1 MANNNSATV
10 AVRQKKNKLKYG
22 KWGIIFILPFF
33 IAYFLFS
40 FYPLITT
47 FYYSFFSRFKDPVT
61 IKTVEKFVG
70 FDNYVKLFTKEP
82 FAETGFLYHFGNTFL
97 LWILGFIPQLLLSLL
112 FASWFTDIRLK
123 LRGTGAMKVI
133 LYLPNMLM
141 ASSIAVL
148 FNKLFALTGP
158 VNELLGTSVDWL
170 QSPWGVRG
178 LIAAINF
185 LMWTGNTTIL
195 LMAGIMGIDPALYEA
210 SAIDGATAGQ
220 QFRKITMPMLKPIM
234 LYVLVT
240 SMIGGLQMF
249 DIPNLLVKQGG
260 TQKVAQ
266 TVVMDISN
274 GIGGSG
280 DIGLAGAESVILFFV
295 AGIIGFVLFK
305 SMESDE
311 DKEKRKNKK
320 REKAER
326 KAAVAK
332 GV

>member
-1 MANNNSATV
+1 
-10 AVRQKKNKLKYG
+10 
-22 KWGIIFILPFF
+22 
-33 IAYFLFS
+33 
-40 FYPLITT
+40 
-47 FYYSFFSRFKDPVT
+47 
-61 IKTVEKFVG
+61 
-70 FDNYVKLFTKEP
+70 
-82 FAETGFLYHFGNTFL
+82 
-97 LWILGFIPQLLLSLL
+97 
-112 FASWFTDIRLK
+112 
-123 LRGTGAMKVI
+123 
-133 LYLPNMLM
+133 MLM

-148 FNKLFALTGP
+148 FAKLFATTGP
-158 VNELLGTSVDWL
+158 INNVLGIEYNWLANE
-170 QSPWGVRG
+170 WGIRF

-260 TQKVAQ
+260 TGQVAY
-266 TVVMDISN
+266 TVVMDISK
-274 GIGGSG
+274 GISGSG
-280 DIGLAGAESVILFFV
+280 DQGFAGAEPMILFVV
-295 AGIIGFVLFK
+295 AGIIGAVLFK
-305 SMESDE
+305 TMESDE
-311 DKEKRKNKK
+311 DKERRKNKK

-326 KAAVAK
+326 KAAMAK

>member
-1 MANNNSATV
+1 
-10 AVRQKKNKLKYG
+10 
-22 KWGIIFILPFF
+22 
-33 IAYFLFS
+33 
-40 FYPLITT
+40 
-47 FYYSFFSRFKDPVT
+47 
-61 IKTVEKFVG
+61 
-70 FDNYVKLFTKEP
+70 
-82 FAETGFLYHFGNTFL
+82 
-97 LWILGFIPQLLLSLL
+97 
-112 FASWFTDIRLK
+112 
-123 LRGTGAMKVI
+123 
-133 LYLPNMLM
+133 
-141 ASSIAVL
+141 
-148 FNKLFALTGP
+148 
-158 VNELLGTSVDWL
+158 
-170 QSPWGVRG
+170 
-178 LIAAINF
+178 
-185 LMWTGNTTIL
+185 
-195 LMAGIMGIDPALYEA
+195 
-210 SAIDGATAGQ
+210 
-220 QFRKITMPMLKPIM
+220 MLKPIM

-326 KAAVAK
+326 KAAMAK

>member
-1 MANNNSATV
+1 MANTNSSTV
-10 AVRQKKNKLKYG
+10 AVRQKGNKLKYG
-22 KWGIIFILPFF
+22 KWGVIFVLPFF
-33 IAYFLFS
+33 GAYLLFS
-40 FYPLITT
+40 FYPLIMTL
-47 FYYSFFSRFKDPVT
+47 YYSFFSKFKDPVLIT
-61 IKTVEKFVG
+61 KEVVKFVG
-70 FDNYVKLFTKEP
+70 VDNYVKAFTDSEMLK
-82 FAETGFLYHFGNTFL
+82 YFGNTFI
-97 LWILGFIPQLLLSLL
+97 LWILGFIPQILVSLL

-123 LRGTGAMKVI
+123 LKGTGIMKVV

-148 FNKLFALTGP
+148 FNKLFAVSGP
-158 VNELLGTSVDWL
+158 VNNVLGSDFNWL
-170 QSPWGVRG
+170 QDPWGVRG
-178 LIAAINF
+178 LVAAINF

-260 TQKVAQ
+260 TGQVAY
-266 TVVMDISN
+266 TVVMDISK
-274 GIGGSG
+274 GISGSG
-280 DIGLAGAESVILFFV
+280 DQGFAGAESMILFVV
-295 AGIIGFVLFK
+295 AAIIGAFLFK
-305 SMESDE
+305 TMESDD
-311 DKEKRKNKK
+311 DKERRKNKK

-326 KAAVAK
+326 KAAMAK